1 MKNLSFPDDVRVS
14 LRAGLLAGAVS
25 RHSSVR
31 TAAPE
36 ESCSSYSCSRQA
48 AGGSTPWLCWVPSF
62 FPFIHQ
68 NSNIL
73 HFFLSVIYLI
83 LVALVCNFE
92 CN

>member
-48 AGGSTPWLCWVPSF
+48 AGGSSPWLCRVPTF
-62 FPFIHQ
+62 FPFLNAEFEYYTLFIY
-68 NSNIL
+68 L
-73 HFFLSVIYLI
+73 FLVTLLSVF
-83 LVALVCNFE
+83 VCN
-92 CN
+92 